1 MEINPYVAFIFFSS
15 GMAMAVQ
22 MMKKLVPALKHSR
35 ILVVLPMLIGMLVG
49 PFIVPRIDPGADMG
63 WMIFVGFMAGALST
77 SCYQIVKL
85 FLKSVLE
92 RHLEKEM
99 PSDEGHNE

>member
-15 GMAMAVQ
+15 GMAVAVQ
-22 MMKKLVPALKHSR
+22 TLKKIFPQLKKNR
-35 ILVVLPMLIGMLVG
+35 ILAVLPMIIGMLVA
-49 PFIVPRIDPGADMG
+49 PLVVPRFDPGANMG
-63 WMIFVGFMAGALST
+63 WMVFVGFMAGALST

-99 PSDEGHNE
+99 PNGEGQNE